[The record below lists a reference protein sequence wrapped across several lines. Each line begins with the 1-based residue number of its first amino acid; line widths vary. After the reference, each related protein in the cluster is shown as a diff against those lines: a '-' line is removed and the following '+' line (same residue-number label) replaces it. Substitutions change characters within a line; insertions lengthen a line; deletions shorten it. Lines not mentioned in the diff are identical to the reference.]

1 MINLDLGR
9 WVIVTVLVAMLFVS
23 KVNGST
29 SLQHYKAVLLASVVD
44 ASPWVFSR
52 TTAIYQ

>member
-9 WVIVTVLVAMLFVS
+9 GVIVTVLVAMLFVS